1 MLRIGQKPHSAAL
14 KTISLRRTFSI
25 SCSKNHGGNQGGQAS
40 ASKTDGLSLKRIA
53 AMEKAQENKYFR
65 ELQVKQIRN
74 LKLEPTVKKLEN
86 KSGIEKSNTQNEL
99 DEIKAELAALKAE
112 LSKKTLELADLN
124 QKK

>member
-1 MLRIGQKPHSAAL
+1 MLRIGQKPLFAAL

-25 SCSKNHGGNQGGQAS
+25 SCSKNHGGNQGGQVS
-40 ASKTDGLSLKRIA
+40 ASKTDGHSLKRIA

-86 KSGIEKSNTQNEL
+86 KSGIEKSSTQNEL